1 MSDTNDKNIEMFT
14 NLVEKLTSDIQIS
27 NKPEE
32 RLAMRARLAEAAE
45 LLEVFKGIEDLEN
58 VKAIPTEETA

>member
-14 NLVEKLTSDIQIS
+14 NLVEKLTSDIQVS

-45 LLEVFKGIEDLEN
+45 LLEVFKGIKDLEN